1 MHPHTSDTQPNDS
14 FPNNLRGLAGAL
26 AQIDHQSVGVICI
39 LFIMGGM
46 VASEVMMSMGM
57 IFLAAS
63 AVFNLNFRQN
73 MLHFFRHRALLAL
86 TLIFAV
92 YFVSGLWSENTVW
105 WLDRVRMKLPF
116 LLMPMAIVSIP
127 RMDRAVYLKL
137 LYTFFIWIS
146 LASLH
151 SLALYLAD
159 YEAINSAYSEGRVLP
174 TPVQHIRFS
183 LMAAFCVAI
192 GAYLLRERFV
202 WKYAWERRLIQ
213 ALTLFLIV
221 YLHILAVRSG
231 LLALYAMMLYYAAL
245 LVLERRKYLLAGGLA
260 AAMVLAGLLAYQY
273 VPSFQNRINYSLYT
287 LRMFEKQEQIS
298 ELSDARRIGSLV
310 CCGRH
315 DETPSAHGSGRRRCA
330 RCYRCI
336 FAAALS
342 LVGRFATHAAQS
354 VFARRRLGRY
364 SGYAGIYFGLIVA
377 AVVPAGLARS
387 ALCGFLCAH
396 FVLLHGGTYAG
407 DATRHSI
414 LHLVCFAGIAV
425 FGRAECTPAE
435 ECGVE
440 AVSQLRQAS
449 SCKPQSASCKLQD
462 RVLEISFFENDD
474 RRP

>member
-92 YFVSGLWSENTVW
+92 YFVSGLWSENTAW

-116 LLMPMAIVSIP
+116 LLMPVAIVSIP
-127 RMDRAVYLKL
+127 RMDRTVYLKL
-137 LYTFFIWIS
+137 LYVFFIWIS

-151 SLALYLAD
+151 SLALYLSD

-298 ELSDARRIGSLV
+298 ELSDARRIGSL
-310 CCGRH
+310 
-315 DETPSAHGSGRRRCA
+315 
-330 RCYRCI
+330 Y
-336 FAAALS
+336 AAADMMKRHPLTGVGAGDVRDATDVYLQQHYPS
-342 LVGRFATHAAQS
+342 LVGLQLMPHNQFLHAGAS
-354 VFARRRLGRY
+354 
-364 SGYAGIYFGLIVA
+364 AGIPGMLIFTLALLWPLLYRRAWRDPLFA
-377 AVVPAGLARS
+377 AFYVLILSSCMVEHTLETQLGTAFYIL
-387 ALCGFLCAH
+387 
-396 FVLLHGGTYAG
+396 FVLMG
-407 DATRHSI
+407 
-414 LHLVCFAGIAV
+414 
-425 FGRAECTPAE
+425 
-435 ECGVE
+435 
-440 AVSQLRQAS
+440 LRYLDEPNAPRQKNVAW
-449 SCKPQSASCKLQD
+449 KL
-462 RVLEISFFENDD
+462 
-474 RRP
+474 

>member
-1 MHPHTSDTQPNDS
+1 M
-14 FPNNLRGLAGAL
+14 L
-26 AQIDHQSVGVICI
+26 CI
-39 LFIMGGM
+39 LFMMGGM
-46 VASEVMMSMGM
+46 VASEAMMSMGM

-73 MLHFFRHRALLAL
+73 MRHFLRHRALLAL

-116 LLMPMAIVSIP
+116 LLMPVAIVSIP
-127 RMDRAVYLKL
+127 RLDRALYMKL
-137 LYTFFIWIS
+137 LYAFFIWIS

-159 YEAINSAYSEGRVLP
+159 YEAINFAYREGQVLP

-192 GAYLLRERFV
+192 GAYLLREQFV

-213 ALTLFLIV
+213 VLTLFLIV

-298 ELSDARRIGSLV
+298 ELSDARRIGSL
-310 CCGRH
+310 
-315 DETPSAHGSGRRRCA
+315 
-330 RCYRCI
+330 Y
-336 FAAALS
+336 AAADMMKRHPLTGVGAGDVRDATDAYLQQHYPS
-342 LVGRFATHAAQS
+342 LAGLQLMPHNQFLHAGAS
-354 VFARRRLGRY
+354 
-364 SGYAGIYFGLIVA
+364 AGIPGMLLFTFALLWPLLYRRAWRDPLLAAFYVLILSSCMVEHTLETQLGTA
-377 AVVPAGLARS
+377 FYIL
-387 ALCGFLCAH
+387 
-396 FVLLHGGTYAG
+396 FVLMALRYLDEPNAP
-407 DATRHSI
+407 RQ
-414 LHLVCFAGIAV
+414 
-425 FGRAECTPAE
+425 RN
-435 ECGVE
+435 VE
-440 AVSQLRQAS
+440 W
-449 SCKPQSASCKLQD
+449 KL
-462 RVLEISFFENDD
+462 
-474 RRP
+474 